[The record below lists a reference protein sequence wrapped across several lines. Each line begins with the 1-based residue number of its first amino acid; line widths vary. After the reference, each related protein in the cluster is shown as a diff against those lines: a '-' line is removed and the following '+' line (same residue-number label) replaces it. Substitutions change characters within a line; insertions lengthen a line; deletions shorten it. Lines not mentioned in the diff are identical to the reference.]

1 MSQLCLPSWAGA
13 GLGAEAGRRCG
24 GPGRQVTCLRARAHC
39 PLRSLGAPPDTSL
52 QPPGLRGGEGIE
64 APGQVLSH
72 VTAPT
77 RCRGVGGGVLPRCPV
92 RAPTLTARAPRPQEL
107 DEAYQDAA
115 GNVLVA
121 ICRHSWRAVAQHLEA
136 EVLTG
141 VFPHRSLLYVM
152 GVLTSKRTSCPW
164 VLRPPATL
172 CHPPGLVRWAGH
184 GETSRRGRAGKHV
197 RGRGQWAADP
207 APHSALPSASRAGR
221 DPAKGSAV
229 QLCCPP
235 RP

>member
-1 MSQLCLPSWAGA
+1 MRRAWPPGDLPARTGPLPA
-13 GLGAEAGRRCG
+13 QEPRC
-24 GPGRQVTCLRARAHC
+24 PSRH
-39 PLRSLGAPPDTSL
+39 
-52 QPPGLRGGEGIE
+52 QPPASGAAGWGGHRG
-64 APGQVLSH
+64 AWPGLSH

-92 RAPTLTARAPRPQEL
+92 RAPTLTACAPRPQEL

-221 DPAKGSAV
+221 DPCEGERCPAV
-229 QLCCPP
+229 LPTPTLSWGLTGMRAQPLQDSNC
-235 RP
+235 